1 MRPIITL
8 TTDFGARDPYA
19 AAMKGVCYT
28 LCPEA
33 NVVDLSHEIRHHDV
47 MEGSLFLGACA
58 GDFPPGTVHCAV
70 VDPGVGTDR
79 QPIVALCA
87 DRIFVCPDNGLLS
100 RILHRYELDGAWRIE
115 HPDCFAKTVSD
126 TFHGRDVF
134 AVTAAR
140 IAGGMPAE
148 SVGEAVSEPQRLP
161 VSEPRVT
168 PGESIL
174 GEVIH
179 VDRFGNLITNIER
192 GTLDSFEL
200 GGLRVGDGDI
210 ELDAVCRTY
219 ADVSRGQPLALFG
232 GSDLLEVAINC
243 GSASN
248 EFGIGRGRRI
258 RITV

>member
-8 TTDFGARDPYA
+8 TTDFGSRDPYA

-28 LCPEA
+28 LCPDA
-33 NVVDLSHEIRHHDV
+33 NVVDLSHEINHHDV
-47 MEGSLFLGACA
+47 VEGSLFLGACA

-79 QPIVALCA
+79 RPIVAKCGG
-87 DRIFVCPDNGLLS
+87 RIFVCPDNGLLS
-100 RILHRYELDGAWRIE
+100 RVVQRLGFEYAWRIE
-115 HPDCFAKTVSD
+115 HPDCFAELVSD

-140 IAGGMPAE
+140 IAGAMPPE
-148 SVGEAVSEPQRLP
+148 SVGTPVEEPQRLAMA
-161 VSEPRVT
+161 EPHVR
-168 PGESIL
+168 PGESIF

-200 GGLRVGDGDI
+200 RVLNIGDI
-210 ELDAVCRTY
+210 QLDGISRTY
-219 ADVSRGQPLALFG
+219 ADVPRGQPLALIG
-232 GSDLLEVAINC
+232 GSGLLEVAINC
-243 GSASN
+243 GNASN
-248 EFGIGRGRRI
+248 DFSIGRGRRI
-258 RITV
+258 RITA